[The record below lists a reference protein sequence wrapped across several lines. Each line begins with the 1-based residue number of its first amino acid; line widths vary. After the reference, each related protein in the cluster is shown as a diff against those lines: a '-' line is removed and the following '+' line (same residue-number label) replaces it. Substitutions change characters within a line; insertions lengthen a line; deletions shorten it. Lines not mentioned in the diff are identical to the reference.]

1 MEVATSR
8 SNYTW
13 ICHSSWS
20 AKRTRAGAWIGIG
33 VIVLWTSRRHIMSII
48 GRVFVRKTD
57 DGLYYLAVFGMIFGT
72 SIMVLFWYKAGLSPW
87 VAIIYFVTYF
97 ILCLGMTR
105 MRAELGSPTHE
116 LHNAHPDRIM
126 VGFLGMRAIGPA
138 NLTNTTLLSWLAY
151 GYRCHPMPHQLEGV
165 KIGSYFNT
173 NQRRLVIAIIV
184 ASIIGAFLSTLLH
197 VSLYYRFQFAK
208 WGIGNFNYLRSRILF
223 PKSPNFPCNR
233 WELASSSRLSSLY

>member
-1 MEVATSR
+1 
-8 SNYTW
+8 
-13 ICHSSWS
+13 
-20 AKRTRAGAWIGIG
+20 
-33 VIVLWTSRRHIMSII
+33 MSII

-57 DGLYYLAVFGMIFGT
+57 DGLYYLAVFGMIFGA

-126 VGFLGMRAIGPA
+126 VGFLGTRAIGPA

-151 GYRCHPMPHQLEGV
+151 GYRCHPMPHQLEGG
-165 KIGSYFNT
+165 KIGSYFNI
-173 NQRRLVIAIIV
+173 NQRRL
-184 ASIIGAFLSTLLH
+184 GDC
-197 VSLYYRFQFAK
+197 
-208 WGIGNFNYLRSRILF
+208 NNCCFNYRRIF
-223 PKSPNFPCNR
+223 VNS
-233 WELASSSRLSSLY
+233 ASCIVILQVSVCQVGHW